1 MGVAEA
7 KKVPIED
14 VFITAELARRA
25 VRQPDYLQEKKAIQ
39 ELAVRMMDGP
49 AEVLPRFVDLAM
61 NMAEGVSAG
70 LSLYEESS
78 EPQVFRWCYL
88 RGTLAAFEGATTPRD
103 FSPCGIT
110 LDEMR
115 PILSR
120 HPERYYDWIA
130 EANIVVP
137 EVLLVP
143 LYRGSNEPLGTL
155 WIVSDQI
162 GHFNAGHARSVSEL
176 ASFVSIALHMLQIES
191 RVKQALD
198 HQEVLAK
205 EMSHRVKNLF
215 AIVDGL
221 IGLSARNVSSK
232 EELAQV
238 LSGRVRALA
247 DAHGLVRHSFSDET
261 TPSGSLD
268 LSELLRTIVRP
279 YESAADA
286 SRFSFSGPSILCDQ
300 RAVNGIALI
309 VHELATNAAKHGA
322 LANHNGLVDI
332 NWFTESDKLIMRWS
346 ERGGPAIGAPPPGS
360 GFGSMLLRDTIARSF
375 QGTLSYDWK
384 PSGVEVTLQ
393 LSLNEIRS

>member
-1 MGVAEA
+1 MGIRGAE
-7 KKVPIED
+7 KVLMGD
-14 VFITAELARRA
+14 VFITEELARRA
-25 VRQPDYLQEKKAIQ
+25 GSQPDYLQEKRALQ
-39 ELAVRMMDGP
+39 ELAVRMMDRP

-70 LSLYEESS
+70 LSLYVEGS
-78 EPQVFRWCYL
+78 EPKAFRWCYL

-137 EVLLVP
+137 ELLLVP
-143 LYRGSNEPLGTL
+143 LYRGSDEPLGTL

-176 ASFVSIALHMLQIES
+176 ASFVSIALHMLQIET

-198 HQEVLAK
+198 YQEVLAK

-221 IGLSARNVSSK
+221 IRLSARGVSTK

-247 DAHGLVRHSFSDET
+247 DAHGLVRHSFSDESA
-261 TPSGSLD
+261 PSGSLD

-279 YESAADA
+279 YETSANA

-309 VHELATNAAKHGA
+309 AHELATNAAKHGA
-322 LANHNGLVDI
+322 LANDNGLVDI
-332 NWFTESDKLIMRWS
+332 NWSTESDKLIMRWS
-346 ERGGPAIGAPPPGS
+346 ERGGPVIDDTPAGS
-360 GFGSMLLRDTIARSF
+360 GFGSKLLRDTIASSF
-375 QGTLSYDWK
+375 RGTLSYDWK
-384 PSGVEVTLQ
+384 PYGVEVTIQ

>member
-1 MGVAEA
+1 
-7 KKVPIED
+7 
-14 VFITAELARRA
+14 
-25 VRQPDYLQEKKAIQ
+25 
-39 ELAVRMMDGP
+39 MMDGP

-70 LSLYEESS
+70 LSLYEEGS
-78 EPQVFRWCYL
+78 EPKVFRWCYL

-103 FSPCGIT
+103 LSPCGIT

-221 IGLSARNVSSK
+221 IGLSARGASSK

-247 DAHGLVRHSFSDET
+247 DAHGLVRHSFRDEYH
-261 TPSGSLD
+261 SFWLLGS
-268 LSELLRTIVRP
+268 
-279 YESAADA
+279 
-286 SRFSFSGPSILCDQ
+286 
-300 RAVNGIALI
+300 
-309 VHELATNAAKHGA
+309 
-322 LANHNGLVDI
+322 
-332 NWFTESDKLIMRWS
+332 
-346 ERGGPAIGAPPPGS
+346 
-360 GFGSMLLRDTIARSF
+360 
-375 QGTLSYDWK
+375 
-384 PSGVEVTLQ
+384 
-393 LSLNEIRS
+393 